1 MSIKSRIL
9 ATAVVLSAIVI
20 SIPAQAA
27 IVVENYTFTA
37 TTGNTIVSTEG
48 GSFSLS
54 YDNALAFNPVLTA
67 INYSIGSTVF
77 NLSNAA
83 AIARNGGFLVYGTQT
98 GLGITG
104 GTDDFFLGNYVGD
117 FFTFARQASPAEIG
131 FAGNVYNVGSA
142 SITLVPGA
150 VPEPAAWAMLIA
162 GFGLVGGTM
171 RSRLEKRAATLR
183 MS

>member
-37 TTGNTIVSTEG
+37 TTGNTIVSTES

-77 NLSNAA
+77 NLGNAA
-83 AIARNGGFLVYGTQT
+83 ALASGSGFLVYGTQSGT
-98 GLGITG
+98 SVVN

-117 FFTFARQASPAEIG
+117 FFAFAQQSSPGELG
-131 FAGNVYNVGSA
+131 LAGNFYNVGSA
-142 SITLVPGA
+142 SISLVTGA
-150 VPEPAAWAMLIA
+150 VPEPASWAMLIA

-171 RSRLEKRAATLR
+171 RRRISSVRFA
-183 MS
+183 